1 MLIEYIFYK
10 IIKKKRTNYR
20 HGYDDF
26 SDFSKEYDEFSNWDK
41 GIFWL
46 VMLTYIFSVLS
57 FITMT
62 LFAVYLASKN
72 NIGVKRILFILI
84 ALFHSLTYLIGYF
97 FYHKLYLKI

>member
-20 HGYDDF
+20 QKYDE
-26 SDFSKEYDEFSNWDK
+26 FSKEYDEFSNWGK

-46 VMLTYIFSVLS
+46 LQIPS
-57 FITMT
+57 ITIT
-62 LFAVYLASKN
+62 FFAVYLASKN

-84 ALFHSLTYLIGYF
+84 ALFHSLAYLIGYF